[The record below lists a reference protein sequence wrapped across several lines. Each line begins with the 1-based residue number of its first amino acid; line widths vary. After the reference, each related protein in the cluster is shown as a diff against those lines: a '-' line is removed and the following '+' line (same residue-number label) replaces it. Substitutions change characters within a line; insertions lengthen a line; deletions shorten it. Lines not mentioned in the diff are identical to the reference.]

1 MQIKIVDK
9 KELVE
14 MKEINLLRFR
24 HILLRLFVD
33 LLNLIGIISFLLVDH
48 YGRAPGLRLP
58 GLYVGPDT
66 GQFFQH
72 YICNLRVFRS
82 FSI

>member
-1 MQIKIVDK
+1 
-9 KELVE
+9 

-48 YGRAPGLRLP
+48 YCRAPGLRLS

-72 YICNLRVFRS
+72 YICNLGVFRS